1 MGAASVD
8 ARAAGA
14 RRILVV
20 DDDED
25 ILDLV
30 ALALEL
36 HGYAVETAEHGQV
49 ALERLARTPADL
61 ILLDLNM
68 PVMDGRRFCEEKR
81 RRPEL
86 DSIPLALMSA
96 ADNLGERIRPC
107 TPNAILPK
115 PFVVDDLLRTVATT
129 LAA

>member
-1 MGAASVD
+1 MGAAPVD
-8 ARAAGA
+8 ARAADA

-30 ALALEL
+30 ALALEI
-36 HGYAVETAEHGQV
+36 HGYAVETAAHGQA
-49 ALERLARTPADL
+49 ALERLAEAPADL

-96 ADNLGERIRPC
+96 AENLGERSRPC
-107 TPNAILPK
+107 MPSAVLPK
-115 PFVVDDLLRTVATT
+115 PFVVDDLLRTVATV

>member
-1 MGAASVD
+1 MGTAPVG

-30 ALALEL
+30 ALALEI
-36 HGYAVETAEHGQV
+36 HGYAVETAAHGQA
-49 ALERLARTPADL
+49 ALERLAEAPADL

-86 DSIPLALMSA
+86 DAIPLALMSA
-96 ADNLGERIRPC
+96 ADNLGERTRPC
-107 TPNAILPK
+107 TPNALLPK
-115 PFVVDDLLRTVATT
+115 PFVVDDLLRIVATA
-129 LAA
+129 LAD